1 MTSIVTVTTNP
12 AIDVSTSVD
21 KVFPMHKLRCT
32 DARRDPGG
40 GGINVARVVQRL
52 GGDVAAIYLAGG
64 LTGQL
69 LRRLVEREG
78 IESVTIEI
86 SEETREDFTVLE
98 QASGQQYRFVLPGP
112 PVKEAEWHSCLEAVR
127 QKTDAGGFIVASGS
141 LPPGVP
147 HDFYA
152 RLARLSKDQGCK
164 MVLDTGGVA
173 FAPALQEGVYL
184 VKPNLR
190 ELQEFFRAPLVGEAD
205 WIDASRRLIDTGG
218 AQVVALTL
226 GHHGA
231 LVTTASSALRALAL
245 PIRAVSAVGAGD
257 SFLGAMVWSLANS
270 INLIEALRHAMAG
283 GSAAVLNPGTELCHA
298 DDVHRLYPQVGVTT
312 L

>member
-1 MTSIVTVTTNP
+1 MTSIVTVTANP

-21 KVFPMHKLRCT
+21 KLFAMHKLRCT
-32 DARRDPGG
+32 VARRDPGG
-40 GGINVARVVQRL
+40 GGVNVARVVQRL
-52 GGDVAAIYLAGG
+52 GGDVAAVYLAGG

-78 IESVTIEI
+78 IESVAIEI

-98 QASGQQYRFVLPGP
+98 QASSQQYRFVLPGP
-112 PVKEAEWHSCLEAVR
+112 LVKDSEWHSCLESVE
-127 QKTDAGGFIVASGS
+127 QKTEVAGFIVASGS

-147 HDFYA
+147 DDFYA
-152 RLARLSKDQGCK
+152 RLARLSKDQGCN
-164 MVLDTGGVA
+164 MVLDTGGA
-173 FAPALQEGVYL
+173 ALAAALKEGVYL

-190 ELQEFFRAPLVGEAD
+190 ELQELVHAPLVRETD
-205 WIDASRRLIDTGG
+205 WIDASRRLIDSGG

-231 LVTTASSALRALAL
+231 LVTTVSSALRALAL

-257 SFLGAMVWSLANS
+257 SFLGAMVWSLANGM
-270 INLIEALRHAMAG
+270 NL
-283 GSAAVLNPGTELCHA
+283 T
-298 DDVHRLYPQVGVTT
+298 
-312 L
+312 